1 MSDHDIGR
9 LIYLGL
15 LGSVLV
21 VYLILANRNS
31 LGTLAR
37 GAVLWGLIFIG
48 VVAAYGLW
56 ETVRDEVAPQ
66 QVLRTG
72 DGRVEVPRSRD
83 GHYYITLDI
92 NGAELRFMVDTG
104 ATDMVLTMADAAAVG
119 IDPDTLR
126 FTGIARTANGTV
138 RTARVR
144 LDAVRLGD
152 FVDHGVTAWV
162 NEGALDT
169 SLLGMAYLD
178 RFARIEIARDRLILT
193 R

>member
-1 MSDHDIGR
+1 MSEHDIGR

-21 VYLILANRNS
+21 VYLILANRNA
-31 LGTLAR
+31 LGVMAR

-56 ETVRDEVAPQ
+56 DGVRDDVMPQ
-66 QVLRTG
+66 QVLSV
-72 DGRVEVPRSRD
+72 DEGRIEVPRSPD
-83 GHYYITLDI
+83 GHYYLTLDL
-92 NGAELRFMVDTG
+92 NGTDVRFIVDTG
-104 ATDMVLTMADAAAVG
+104 ATDMVLTQADAARVG
-119 IDPDTLR
+119 IDPDSLR
-126 FTGIARTANGTV
+126 YTGIARTANGTV

-144 LDAVRLGD
+144 LDEVRLGSILD
-152 FVDHGVTAWV
+152 RGVSAWV

-169 SLLGMAYLD
+169 SLLGMAYLQRYD
-178 RFARIEIARDRLILT
+178 RIEIERNRLILT

>member
-144 LDAVRLGD
+144 LDEVRLGD
-152 FVDHGVTAWV
+152 FVDRGVTAWV